1 MATGDEMN
9 GGVPTPPTAAPPPPP
24 MGAMNKGVTGADPTN
39 TAAPTAPAAS
49 PSDPE
54 NQLMAEATRLG
65 GPLGG
70 IAMGAATGAAHHT
83 EQQNQPQSDPNAT
96 VYYKL
101 SSGRVASLPTASVHT
116 LMQQDAGAKP
126 LPSPK
131 DGEALVQLSDGRV
144 ATVPHGSLDAL
155 NQQDPDANVIAGMGA
170 RTGAISKLLSQTA
183 GIDTPSTD
191 ENEYS
196 DPATGMTLSQMA
208 DPRTLKMA
216 ATTAGAEIGG
226 LAALPVSAA
235 VGGGYLGAAAE
246 GAMAGGVQKAIE
258 NPIEQVAEG
267 QNPFRGQMLAQTAA
281 RTAEGAGFGAAGN
294 VLLHGAGDVVGGAFN
309 KAKQMA
315 IPGAAERPNIILP
328 SEVEQAG
335 NLGPV
340 TEAHFQEV
348 PKTEIPQNFP
358 HGKPV
363 VGDQPLSNAVIA
375 GMRQGRS
382 LGTDEANLLRE
393 YVGDVVPNG
402 STPMNTAMGAVKHVN
417 QSIRDTEQAMQ
428 DIITKAPEFD
438 QSIVDSEMLHPGPG
452 VPTPPRSE
460 IGNSLLEDLHTI
472 KENLPLGASDPMA
485 EAITNRTAAAT
496 EALRTRNPQELLNFR
511 RDLGKG
517 IDWANLQDIAKAPK
531 TTQDVKQIADARIY
545 QAITDKLKTIPGLA
559 KLDEV
564 FQPNLELRSWL
575 DKVLPE
581 GVAFDPTEAEAQR
594 VGELAK
600 GLRKNAI
607 DAHNERI
614 SANVK
619 LAEKA
624 VAAHKERVA
633 SNWKKAAAVGG
644 LIYGG
649 KQVVDLLS
657 HATPPPTIEP

>member
-1 MATGDEMN
+1 MANGDEMN

-39 TAAPTAPAAS
+39 TAAPAAPAAS

-83 EQQNQPQSDPNAT
+83 EQQNQPQPDPNAT

-101 SSGRVASLPTASVHT
+101 SSGRVASLPTSSVHT
-116 LMQQDAGAKP
+116 LMQQDTGAKP

-144 ATVPHGSLDAL
+144 ATLPNTSFDAL
-155 NQQDPDANVIAGMGA
+155 RKQDANFQVIAGGPSQESDQENVGNILGEQWLSPEA
-170 RTGAISKLLSQTA
+170 QNEANQKEKGISAAETA
-183 GIDTPSTD
+183 GILAGPLAPVV
-191 ENEYS
+191 E
-196 DPATGMTLSQMA
+196 GTLG
-208 DPRTLKMA
+208 T
-216 ATTAGAEIGG
+216 G
-226 LAALPVSAA
+226 LAANT
-235 VGGGYLGAAAE
+235 VGGGVQGAVQ
-246 GAMAGGVQKAIE
+246 GATEAVS
-258 NPIEQVAEG
+258 NYNSD
-267 QNPFRGQMLAQTAA
+267 NPFRQEMAKAAKTVAADTAI
-281 RTAEGAGFGAAGN
+281 GAGTGLAAG
-294 VLLHGAGDVVGGAFN
+294 VASKVVGGAFN
-309 KAKQMA
+309 QAKQMA

-340 TEAHFQEV
+340 TDAHFQEV

-363 VGDQPLSNAVIA
+363 LGDQPFSNAVIA

-393 YVGDVVPNG
+393 YVGDVVPSG

-452 VPTPPRSE
+452 MPTPPRSE
-460 IGNSLLEDLHTI
+460 IGNSLLEDLDTM
-472 KENLPLGASDPMA
+472 KEKLPLGRSDPMA
-485 EAITNRTAAAT
+485 EAITHRTAVAT
-496 EALRTRNPQELLNFR
+496 EALRTKNPQELLNFR